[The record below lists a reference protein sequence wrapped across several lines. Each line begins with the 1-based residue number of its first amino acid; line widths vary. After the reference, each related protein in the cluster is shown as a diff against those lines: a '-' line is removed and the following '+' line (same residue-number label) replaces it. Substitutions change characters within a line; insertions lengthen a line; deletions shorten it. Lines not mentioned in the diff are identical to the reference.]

1 MDTLVSIF
9 APAGEKHKALEL
21 FVLIIL
27 PGLLSGILLRYALK
41 KVALG
46 ARRWILWLSL
56 IPLLAGVYLAI
67 TPFQDVQQKELYVRW
82 HMVTDRS
89 VILHYVAFFVPV
101 GLTVV
106 LLGTLV
112 YLGYRDRMER

>member
-9 APAGEKHKALEL
+9 APPGEKHKALEL

-27 PGLLSGILLRYALK
+27 PGLLSGILLRYALRR
-41 KVALG
+41 VALG

-67 TPFQDVQQKELYVRW
+67 TPFLDVQKMSYLRF
-82 HMVTDRS
+82 HLVTDRS
-89 VILHYVAFFVPV
+89 VTLHYVAFFVPV

-106 LLGTLV
+106 LIGLLL
-112 YLGYRDRMER
+112 YLGHRDRMER